1 MNVFVSVCDYSS
13 ELYAQK
19 LIHVIRDSV
28 DGKIFVIG
36 GKVLKGLSD
45 EKIIFWIDS
54 VKYSS
59 VGFFENISTVPLMYL
74 DYIKLRKMIGE
85 SKIDLAILFDSP
97 ALNLNLIPLL
107 KSKGSKIVYIIP
119 PKSWSLEKTKA
130 HKFVEDNCDLVIV
143 PFKFNLKVYTG
154 NNVIFLGHPI
164 VDVIPDN
171 IVPSDDKDSLGI
183 FPGSRKFELTFVSKP
198 VFDSLEL
205 LRKRFKNIFIS
216 STPNTD
222 VLIELNKWRLGGLGI
237 EKNYYD
243 LVSKIGFALAVSG
256 TVVLKNAIFS
266 VPTICFYRVYKIS
279 QFIFTKIKQIKVQKI
294 ALPNILWDHEFGM
307 GDEKIVP
314 ELVQDKF
321 NTEELIKTVDN
332 ILKEYDYYL
341 DRIKKFG
348 SIFSEFYPPNV
359 INKIGHLIEERF
371 INHKKG

>member
-279 QFIFTKIKQIKVQKI
+279 Q
-294 ALPNILWDHEFGM
+294 
-307 GDEKIVP
+307 
-314 ELVQDKF
+314 
-321 NTEELIKTVDN
+321 
-332 ILKEYDYYL
+332 
-341 DRIKKFG
+341 
-348 SIFSEFYPPNV
+348 
-359 INKIGHLIEERF
+359 
-371 INHKKG
+371 